1 MIAVTAC
8 LRYYVVVLSR
18 TVLLT
23 LASAILF
30 PLALPNELFPLG
42 APLLGLL
49 ALAPYYLALRE
60 TDGAKTAA
68 RLGALFGGVSTV
80 IANYWLMFFG
90 EYSVWTIGGTTI
102 GYIGYNWVL
111 AGFLWKTTRAPAAY
125 RPVLFAMT
133 WALYE
138 YAKSIGFL
146 AYPWGLAAYP
156 FNDLLVVNQIADV
169 TGVWAL
175 SFIAVYIT
183 AALAELVPATV
194 GRLSTVRGRFPRTA
208 VANIGMATI
217 LVGLVVGYGALRLGA
232 EIPVRDTLDLV
243 LVQQN
248 ADAWNTSN
256 IARPLRTAQE
266 ETERALTGLEHDPQL
281 VVWSETSL
289 RYFYED
295 ARDWYAAN
303 PPERPFLDFVTDLPA
318 PLLTGGPLRP
328 PDDDFAVHNAVLLI
342 NEDTTVEQWYGKQ
355 HLVPFA
361 EVIPFWDTPVVSDFF
376 DSVIGISGIW
386 APGPGSRLFEIV
398 GTDGKEVAV
407 ATPICFED
415 AFAYVNRRF
424 VLAGADVILN
434 LTNNAWSRTDSAQ
447 LQHFVA
453 ARYRAIETRR
463 GLVRS
468 TNSGYTAV
476 VDPWGRVTESLP
488 MFETAHLSVRV
499 PVYEPTSEPVYM
511 RWGDYL
517 PQAFLLILGALFA
530 LDQVRRRPG
539 R

>member
-1 MIAVTAC
+1 
-8 LRYYVVVLSR
+8 
-18 TVLLT
+18 VLLT
-23 LASAILF
+23 IASAILF

-42 APLLGLL
+42 APLLGLV
-49 ALAPYYLALRE
+49 ALVPYYLALRE
-60 TDGAKTAA
+60 TDRAKTAA

-90 EYSVWTIGGTTI
+90 DYSVWTIGGTTI

-111 AGFLWKTTRAPAAY
+111 AGFLWRTTRAPAAY

-133 WALYE
+133 WTLYE

-156 FNDLLVVNQIADV
+156 FNDLAVFTQVVDV

-175 SFIAVYIT
+175 SFLAVYAA
-183 AALAELVPATV
+183 AALAELAPHARPWLAAAPHATI
-194 GRLSTVRGRFPRTA
+194 
-208 VANIGMATI
+208 ANIGMVAI
-217 LVGLVVGYGALRLGA
+217 LVALVAGYGTLRLRSDV
-232 EIPVRDTLDLV
+232 PVRDTLDLV

-248 ADAWNTSN
+248 ADAWNTRN

-266 ETERALTGLEHDPQL
+266 ETERALADLEHEPEL

-295 ARDWYAAN
+295 SRNWYATN
-303 PPERPFLDFVTDLPA
+303 PPERPFLDFLADLPA
-318 PLLTGGPLRP
+318 PLLTGSPLRAP
-328 PDDDFAVHNAVLLI
+328 GDDFVVHNAVLLI
-342 NEDTTVEQWYGKQ
+342 DPDTTVEHWYGKQ

-361 EVIPFWDTPVVSDFF
+361 EIIPFWDLPVVRDFF
-376 DSVIGISGIW
+376 DTVIGISGIW
-386 APGPGSRLFEIV
+386 APGPGPRLFE
-398 GTDGKEVAV
+398 VAGNEGQDV
-407 ATPICFED
+407 AIATPICFED
-415 AFAYVNRRF
+415 GFAYVNRRF

-463 GLVRS
+463 GLIRS

-476 VDPWGRVTESLP
+476 LDPWGRITESLP
-488 MFETAHLSVRV
+488 MFETAHLSARV
-499 PVYEPTSEPVYM
+499 PVYRPESEPIYM

-517 PQAFLLILGALFA
+517 PKAFLLVLVALFA
-530 LDQVRRRPG
+530 LEQARMRSRK
-539 R
+539 

>member
-1 MIAVTAC
+1 M
-8 LRYYVVVLSR
+8 LSR

-23 LASAILF
+23 LASGLLF

-42 APLLGLL
+42 APLLGVV
-49 ALAPYYLALRE
+49 ALAPYYLALRA
-60 TDGAKTAA
+60 TDRAKSAA
-68 RLGALFGGVSTV
+68 RLGALFGAVSTI

-90 EYSVWTIGGTTI
+90 DYSVWTIGGTTI
-102 GYIGYNWVL
+102 GYIAYNYVL

-125 RPVLFAMT
+125 RPVLFAMA

-156 FNDLLVVNQIADV
+156 FSDLIVVNQIVDV

-175 SFIAVYIT
+175 SFLAVYIT
-183 AALAELVPATV
+183 ATLAELVA
-194 GRLSTVRGRFPRTA
+194 GGAAGLSTRRAWFAPPTLRNA
-208 VANIGMATI
+208 GMAAV
-217 LVGLVVGYGALRLGA
+217 LVAIVAGYGAVRLQS
-232 EIPVRDTLDLV
+232 EVPVRDTLDLV

-266 ETERALTGLEHDPQL
+266 ETERGLADLEHDPEL

-289 RYFYED
+289 RYFYEED
-295 ARDWYAAN
+295 RDEDRDWYAAN
-303 PPERPFLDFVTDLPA
+303 PPERPFLDFVSDLPA
-318 PLLTGGPLRP
+318 PLLTGSPLRD
-328 PDDDFAVHNAVLLI
+328 PDDEFAVYNAVLLI
-342 NEDTTVEQWYGKQ
+342 DGDTTVRQWYGKQ

-361 EVIPFWDTPVVSDFF
+361 EVIPFWDTPLVRDFF
-376 DSVIGISGIW
+376 SSVIGIPGIW
-386 APGPGSRLFEIV
+386 APGPGSRLFRVTGNE
-398 GTDGKEVAV
+398 GREVAI

-415 AFAYVNRRF
+415 GFAYVNRRF

-468 TNSGYTAV
+468 TNSGYTSV
-476 VDPWGRVTESLP
+476 VDPWGRVTDSLP

-499 PVYEPTSEPVYM
+499 PVYEPDSEPIYM

-517 PQAFLLILGALFA
+517 PQLFLLVLAALFA
-530 LDQVRRRPG
+530 FEQRPK
-539 R
+539 RARE